1 MIEIIVEE
9 ISELDEIK
17 FETGKVY
24 HQDTNDGPVYFKAG
38 EQQKNK
44 RWKGLVLDIGK
55 KKPKSGSAD
64 ETLRFW
70 KATPDSDIPPSLK
83 EAVQLAE
90 RTGYSNFIPF
100 PRKVLTDFAKRAKKA
115 GLEWESYKKFVK
127 QTFKDGADE
136 RSAYIFGRDVYYPTG
151 KQPNLEEVDL
161 DETKKVALE
170 CQECGKKF
178 SKANPNSNTKC
189 PKCKSTDID
198 LDYSKKEEISTSS
211 DIDMNPTGKQ
221 GKEVWWPKN
230 KKKKKLGEARKYET
244 FSVSDDCFHKFRHG
258 KVKFERWSKYLDL
271 KDESQKRIYDWAKRN
286 HKGVMVL
293 HNATTGAV
301 RGIRYNRTG
310 GGQWG
315 KLSRIKEQFLQ
326 GNDSFSQ
333 LNEDVLDILKNIA
346 KNKQNQSVKFKDKKT
361 ASVDHFTANAM
372 VEVYNA
378 INKDNQSKFKEMI
391 NKNLQGFLAMQ
402 SFAMKQIK

>member
-17 FETGKVY
+17 FEAGKVY
-24 HQDTNDGPVYFKAG
+24 HQDTDDGPLYFKAG

-44 RWKGLVLDIGK
+44 KWKGLVLDIGK
-55 KKPKSGSAD
+55 KKPKNGSAD

-70 KATPDSDIPPSLK
+70 KATPDSDIPPSLG
-83 EAVQLAE
+83 E
-90 RTGYSNFIPF
+90 GS
-100 PRKVLTDFAKRAKKA
+100 
-115 GLEWESYKKFVK
+115 
-127 QTFKDGADE
+127 
-136 RSAYIFGRDVYYPTG
+136 
-151 KQPNLEEVDL
+151 EVD
-161 DETKKVALE
+161 EGKKVALQ

-178 SKANPNSNTKC
+178 SKEKPNSSTKC

-198 LDYSKKEEISTSS
+198 LDYSKKEEITTGP

-221 GKEVWWPKN
+221 GKEMGWKKD

-271 KDESQKRIYDWAKRN
+271 KDESQKKIYDWAKRN

-293 HNATTGAV
+293 HNATTGQV

-346 KNKQNQSVKFKDKKT
+346 KNKQNQNVKFKDKKT

-402 SFAMKQIK
+402 SFAMKQTK